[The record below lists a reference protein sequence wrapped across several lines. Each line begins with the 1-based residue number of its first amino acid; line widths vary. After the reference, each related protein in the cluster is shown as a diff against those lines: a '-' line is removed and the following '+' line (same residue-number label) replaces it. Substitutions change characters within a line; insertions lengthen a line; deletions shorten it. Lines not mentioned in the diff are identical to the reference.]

1 MVDIA
6 AWKVDDGYME
16 IGRRNLAPPFPLV
29 FVGAFLLG
37 LPAMARAQGQAPR
50 DPYLAVLE
58 KREAVVL
65 AKRYEALFDRHPRQP
80 KSSGCGTGRICSY
93 RGDGI
98 ESQRIP
104 GTGLVAVLHDIDDAE
119 DSLVVRM
126 RFYNDGPEP
135 VGLRVDPT
143 RAYDTYFIEVGGER
157 RFILRGDEGALE
169 AKEPLA
175 RVLAPGAME
184 SWWAKFPPL
193 ERGAKVLD
201 ITIPPAPPFDAIAAT
216 DF

>member
-1 MVDIA
+1 
-6 AWKVDDGYME
+6 ME
-16 IGRRNLAPPFPLV
+16 IGRSLARQFPLL

-50 DPYLAVLE
+50 DPYLATLE
-58 KREAVVL
+58 KREAIVL
-65 AKRYEALFDRHPRQP
+65 AKRYNALFDRHPRRP
-80 KSSGCGTGRICSY
+80 KPSGCGTGRICSD
-93 RGDGI
+93 RGEGI
-98 ESQRIP
+98 QSQRIP
-104 GTGLVAVLHDIDDAE
+104 DTGLMAVLHDIDDE
-119 DSLVVRM
+119 KDGLVVRM

-135 VGLRVDPT
+135 VRLRVDPT

-157 RFILRGDEGALE
+157 RFILRDDEGALE

-175 RVLAPGAME
+175 RVLDPGAME

-193 ERGAKVLD
+193 ERGAKILE
-201 ITIPPAPPFDAIAAT
+201 ITIPPASPFEAIAAT

>member
-1 MVDIA
+1 
-6 AWKVDDGYME
+6 ME
-16 IGRRNLAPPFPLV
+16 IGTSLARQFPLL

-50 DPYLAVLE
+50 DPYLATLE
-58 KREAVVL
+58 KREAIVL
-65 AKRYEALFDRHPRQP
+65 AKRYNALFDRHPRRP
-80 KSSGCGTGRICSY
+80 KPSGCGTGRICSD
-93 RGDGI
+93 RGEGI
-98 ESQRIP
+98 QSQRIP
-104 GTGLVAVLHDIDDAE
+104 DTGLMAVLHDIDDE
-119 DSLVVRM
+119 KDGLVVRM

-135 VGLRVDPT
+135 VRLRVDPT

-157 RFILRGDEGALE
+157 RFILRDDEGALE

-175 RVLAPGAME
+175 RVLDPGAME

-193 ERGAKVLD
+193 ERGAKILE
-201 ITIPPAPPFDAIAAT
+201 ITIPPASPFEAIAAT